1 MDENKINNN
10 MTSPED
16 DAQKKENTGYTVTP
30 EGGFFSDAPDD
41 SSEKDASL
49 SEENSASTEEK
60 SSFVLSDSD
69 KKEEDT
75 VRHAP
80 SVAPYDSY
88 KSYSS
93 CEPKPKKQSK
103 GVSVAVVILAIVLS
117 AIIGA
122 TGGIFGMLAIQQV
135 TDNKGSSFTENSQ
148 ATGDGNSVNINVEE
162 VTATV
167 GEAVAEKVTPSVVGI
182 RTTISVTSFFGGTQE
197 ATGEGS
203 GVIYTSDGYIIT
215 NYHVIGD
222 AIEYGQKDSA
232 IQVFL
237 STDTE
242 KGYDA
247 TVVGYNIS
255 NDLAVVKING
265 KNLPAIEWA
274 DSSTLKV
281 GQQVMAVGNPGGLEF
296 MGSATWGI
304 VSGLNRIVSD
314 SSDGSATQLIQTDA
328 AINPG
333 NSGGALVNIEGQ
345 LVGIN
350 SSKLVS
356 ESVEG
361 MGFAIPSN
369 TVKDIC
375 DKIIA
380 KEYDPDPYLGITIS
394 ERYDP
399 DTLKRYGFPVGAV
412 IYSVDKGGPAAEA
425 GLRQGDIITKFN
437 GKSITH
443 YNKLSQYLS
452 ECKTGSEVDISIY
465 RNGRNLDGKIKI
477 GSNNS
482 Q

>member
-1 MDENKINNN
+1 MDENRIDDNI
-10 MTSPED
+10 TSPEENNE
-16 DAQKKENTGYTVTP
+16 KKENTGYTVTP
-30 EGGFFSDAPDD
+30 GGGFFSEVPDNNG
-41 SSEKDASL
+41 EKEAEIK
-49 SEENSASTEEK
+49 EESAAEDK
-60 SSFVLSDSD
+60 SSFILSDSE
-69 KKEEDT
+69 KNEEKPT
-75 VRHAP
+75 YHAP
-80 SVAPYDSY
+80 TSIPYGGYNNYGKDKLPRKK
-88 KSYSS
+88 KSS
-93 CEPKPKKQSK
+93 
-103 GVSVAVVILAIVLS
+103 GVSVGIVILAIFLS

-122 TGGIFGMLAIQQV
+122 TGGIVGMLTVQRLGGQP
-135 TDNKGSSFTENSQ
+135 DSSIADSSQ
-148 ATGDGNSVNINVEE
+148 ATGDKTEININVED
-162 VTATV
+162 VAATV
-167 GEAVAEKVTPSVVGI
+167 GEAVAQKVTPSVVGI

-237 STDTE
+237 SNDTE
-242 KGYDA
+242 RGYDA

-265 KNLPAIEWA
+265 KDLPAIEWA
-274 DSSTLKV
+274 DSSKLKV
-281 GQQVMAVGNPGGLEF
+281 GQQVMAVGNPAGLEF
-296 MGSATWGI
+296 MGSATFGI

-314 SSDGSATQLIQTDA
+314 ASDGSSTQLIQTDA

-333 NSGGALVNIEGQ
+333 NSGGALVNIKGE

-399 DTLKRYGFPVGAV
+399 ETLKRYGFPVGAV
-412 IYSVDKGGPAAEA
+412 IYSVDKNGPAAEA

-437 GKSITH
+437 GKEVTH
-443 YNKLSQYLS
+443 YNKLSEYLAD
-452 ECKTGSEVDISIY
+452 CKPGSEAEISIY
-465 RNGRNLDGKIKI
+465 RNGRTLDGKVKV